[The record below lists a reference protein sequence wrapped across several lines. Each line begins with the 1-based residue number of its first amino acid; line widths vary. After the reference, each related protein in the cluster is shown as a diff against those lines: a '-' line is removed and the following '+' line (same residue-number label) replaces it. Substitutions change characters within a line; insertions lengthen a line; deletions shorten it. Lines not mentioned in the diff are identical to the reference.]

1 MNGVGPRIVSLVF
14 SNTAVF
20 ERKGEK
26 AGERGKTKGRG
37 EGSRTGKNNEGK
49 SLFYKCFMGT
59 FFFFFRLVTK
69 FPSLDQ
75 FAVYR

>member
-37 EGSRTGKNNEGK
+37 EGSRTGKNNEGNRYFT
-49 SLFYKCFMGT
+49 SALWAP
-59 FFFFFRLVTK
+59 FFFFSDWLQNFLV
-69 FPSLDQ
+69 
-75 FAVYR
+75 